1 MVPSKKSLPVSLKNS
16 VDHFINLF
24 QVNINVNCCRT
35 LEITEIA

>member
-24 QVNINVNCCRT
+24 KSIST
-35 LEITEIA
+35 LIAVEH